1 VRTLS
6 DDRPQRDWLGHGLQV
21 AAILVVLGL
30 PAFIWANNTNA
41 TQAAMLARMERQDKD
56 IADVRQVQTLMT
68 GQNLEVIKTMTR
80 IDTTLETLKDQAR
93 PKR

>member
-1 VRTLS
+1 MK
-6 DDRPQRDWLGHGLQV
+6 PQRDWLGHAIQV

-41 TQAAMLARMERQDKD
+41 TQATMLARMERQDKD
-56 IADVRQVQTLMT
+56 MSDLRQSQTIMAT
-68 GQNLEVIKTMTR
+68 QNTEVIKTMTR
-80 IDTTLETLKDQAR
+80 IDTQLEMLREQK